1 MKQTIILAFVVTALI
16 LAYAGSDG
24 NIFALQQNK
33 IEQELMQLERD
44 WCAAQVNKDLI
55 KKLIVPAALFAVTFA
70 IACSQSGEQQA
81 GANQADV
88 EAINKLREQE
98 MAAFSAA
105 DVNTLLILFTNDAIV
120 MPPNEPALY
129 GKDAIRAWLENVYKQ
144 FTVQGKYTSS
154 DVVLAGDWA
163 FERFTSTLTTTP
175 VAGGEPVQE
184 VIKGLHI
191 YRRQADGSWKIAQ
204 DIWNTDNPPDAGQ

>member
-1 MKQTIILAFVVTALI
+1 MKH
-16 LAYAGSDG
+16 
-24 NIFALQQNK
+24 
-33 IEQELMQLERD
+33 
-44 WCAAQVNKDLI
+44 LI
-55 KKLIVPAALFAVTFA
+55 KKLAVLAALLTVTLAF
-70 IACSQSGEQQA
+70 ACSQSGEQQA
-81 GANQADV
+81 SANQADV

-105 DVNTLLILFTNDAIV
+105 DVITLLGLFTNDVIV
-120 MPPNEPALY
+120 MPPNEPALS
-129 GKDAIRAWLENVYKQ
+129 GKDALRSWAENIYKQ

-154 DVVLAGDWA
+154 DIVLAGDWA
-163 FERFTSTLTTTP
+163 FERFTSTLTTKP

-191 YRRQADGSWKIAQ
+191 YHRQSDGSWKIAQ